1 MTITIAAVML
11 GLAVVV
17 VSGSRSTPHVVRLR
31 LALGTGSR
39 PRMPKGNRS
48 SSGQSSGGATRPS
61 RAMSGWSAKRFL
73 PGLAVSVTAFV
84 GGWLVG
90 PVGVFGAILALPLA
104 RRWRRRRARERSRR
118 MNSAAVADACLVIGS
133 ELAAGGSA
141 QRAMAAAA
149 HEWPELFGSAAGRM
163 AVGDDPVPSL
173 RDAAQRPGA
182 EAMTAVAGAW
192 EVAERSGARAA
203 VVLRVV
209 ADSIRDE
216 AAVGQEAESQLMT
229 VRTTA
234 RMLAAL
240 PVITLVVFSGGLEPI
255 RFLVSSPYGLACLA
269 GASLL
274 IGAGLAW
281 VGVVHRDATRS
292 VWQR

>member
-17 VSGSRSTPHVVRLR
+17 VSGGRSTPHVVRLR
-31 LALGTGSR
+31 LALGSGSR
-39 PRMPKGNRS
+39 PRMSQGDRS
-48 SSGQSSGGATRPS
+48 ASDQPSVIRPS
-61 RAMSGWSAKRFL
+61 RGMSGWSATRFL
-73 PGLAVSVTAFV
+73 PGLAVGVTAIV
-84 GGWLVG
+84 GGWLAG
-90 PVGVFGAILALPLA
+90 PVGVLGTVLALALA

-182 EAMTAVAGAW
+182 EAMTAVAAAW
-192 EVAERSGARAA
+192 DVAEGSGARAA

-216 AAVGQEAESQLMT
+216 AAVRQEAESQLMT

-240 PVITLVVFSGGLEPI
+240 PVITLVVFSGGLEPV
-255 RFLVSSPYGLACLA
+255 RFLVSSPYGLVCLA